1 MSSKSGAPARSLSG
15 TIALTPD
22 KSIAQRAAI
31 FSLLHK
37 GPSTIYNYSQAKDP
51 QTTLQCVQNL
61 GAKVEIEADKISIY
75 GVGREGI
82 SALTDEL
89 DCGNSGTAM
98 RLLSGLLTGV
108 GLSIKLIGDHSL
120 SRRTM
125 TRIISPLEKMGAHIL
140 ARNGVFAPLYIS
152 RENPLKAL
160 EFTLPIPSAQLKS
173 CILLAGLFGEEES
186 CVIETIPSR
195 DHTERLLQLRV
206 ETNALGIRHIYAS
219 KSDEIPAQN
228 YRIPGDYSAAAF
240 WLVAGSIVPNSVI
253 TLPNVGLNPTRIA
266 SLQILKEMGA
276 QIGIIEDNSDFDEPV
291 AELTVQTTELTG
303 IDIPQEWIPNAIDE
317 LPILAVAMAFANGES
332 HIRGAAELRHKETDR
347 IMAITKLLDA
357 IGSSY
362 VEYDDGLSI
371 QGNPNLDFDC
381 AQFESFHD
389 HRIAMASAIASLQG
403 KKLSSIKDAEATA
416 VSYPEFWN
424 HLNLLRY

>member
-1 MSSKSGAPARSLSG
+1 MSSKSVAPAKSLSG

-120 SRRTM
+120 SKRTM

-186 CVIETIPSR
+186 CVIEPTPSR

-266 SLQILKEMGA
+266 SLQILKEMGG
-276 QIGIIEDNSDFDEPV
+276 QIGINKDNSDFDEPV

-317 LPILAVAMAFANGES
+317 LPILAVAMAFANGDS
-332 HIRGAAELRHKETDR
+332 HIRGATELRHKETDR

-362 VEYDDGLSI
+362 VEYNDGLSI
-371 QGNPNLDFDC
+371 QGNPSLEFDC

-389 HRIAMASAIASLQG
+389 HRIAMASAIAALRG
-403 KKLSSIKDAEATA
+403 NKLSSIKDAEATA

-424 HLNLLRY
+424 HLNQLRD

>member
-1 MSSKSGAPARSLSG
+1 
-15 TIALTPD
+15 
-22 KSIAQRAAI
+22 
-31 FSLLHK
+31 
-37 GPSTIYNYSQAKDP
+37 
-51 QTTLQCVQNL
+51 
-61 GAKVEIEADKISIY
+61 
-75 GVGREGI
+75 
-82 SALTDEL
+82 
-89 DCGNSGTAM
+89 M

-108 GLSIKLIGDHSL
+108 GLSIKLIGDRSL

-125 TRIISPLEKMGAHIL
+125 TRIITPLEKMGAQIL

-186 CVIETIPSR
+186 CVIEPIPSR

-219 KSDEIPAQN
+219 RSDKIPAQN

-240 WLVAGSIVPNSVI
+240 WLVAGSIVPNSII
-253 TLPNVGLNPTRIA
+253 TLPNVGFNPTRIA
-266 SLQILKEMGA
+266 SLQILNEMGA
-276 QIGIIEDNSDFDEPV
+276 QIDITEDNADFDEPV

-303 IDIPQEWIPNAIDE
+303 IDIPKEWIPNAIDE
-317 LPILAVAMAFANGES
+317 LPILAVAMAFANGDS
-332 HIRGAAELRHKETDR
+332 HIRGAAELHHKETDR
-347 IMAITKLLDA
+347 IMAITKILDA

-362 VEYDDGLSI
+362 VEYEDGLSI
-371 QGNPNLDFDC
+371 RGNPHLDFDG
-381 AQFESFHD
+381 AQFESFND
-389 HRIAMASAIASLQG
+389 HRIAMASAVAALRGNKS
-403 KKLSSIKDAEATA
+403 SSIKDAEATA

-424 HLNLLRY
+424 HLDLLRD

>member
-1 MSSKSGAPARSLSG
+1 MPETELNRIIKGSTATAKLLNGKEIQGEVTFISRS
-15 TIALTPD
+15 AD
-22 KSIAQRAAI
+22 
-31 FSLLHK
+31 
-37 GPSTIYNYSQAKDP
+37 
-51 QTTLQCVQNL
+51 QTTRTFR
-61 GAKVEIEADKISIY
+61 VEIEADKIRIY

-228 YRIPGDYSAAAF
+228 YRIPGDYSAVAF

-303 IDIPQEWIPNAIDE
+303 LDIPQEWIPNAIDE

-347 IMAITKLLDA
+347 FMAITILLDA

-371 QGNPNLDFDC
+371 QGNANLDFDC

>member
-1 MSSKSGAPARSLSG
+1 MSSKSVAPANSLSG
-15 TIALTPD
+15 TIALSPD

-31 FSLLHK
+31 FSLLHD
-37 GPSTIYNYSQAKDP
+37 GSSTIYNYSQAQDP
-51 QTTLQCVQNL
+51 QTTLKCVQHL
-61 GAKVEIEADKISIY
+61 GAKVEIEADKICIY

-82 SALTDEL
+82 SALKGEL

-108 GLSIKLIGDHSL
+108 GLSIKLIGDRSL
-120 SRRTM
+120 SGRTM
-125 TRIISPLEKMGAHIL
+125 TRIITPLKEMGAHIL

-186 CVIETIPSR
+186 CVIEPIPSR

-206 ETNALGIRHIYAS
+206 ETDALGIRHIYAS
-219 KSDEIPAQN
+219 KSDVIPAQN

-253 TLPNVGLNPTRIA
+253 TLLNVGLNPTRIA

-276 QIGIIEDNSDFDEPV
+276 QVKITEDDSDFDEPV

-303 IDIPQEWIPNAIDE
+303 IDIPLEWIPNAIDE

-362 VEYDDGLSI
+362 VEYRDGLSI
-371 QGNPNLDFDC
+371 QGNPHLDFDGTR
-381 AQFESFHD
+381 FESFHD
-389 HRIAMASAIASLQG
+389 HRIAMASAVAALRG
-403 KKLSSIKDAEATA
+403 NKMSSIKDAEVTA

-424 HLNLLRY
+424 HLDLLRD

>member
-1 MSSKSGAPARSLSG
+1 
-15 TIALTPD
+15 
-22 KSIAQRAAI
+22 
-31 FSLLHK
+31 
-37 GPSTIYNYSQAKDP
+37 
-51 QTTLQCVQNL
+51 
-61 GAKVEIEADKISIY
+61 
-75 GVGREGI
+75 
-82 SALTDEL
+82 
-89 DCGNSGTAM
+89 M

-120 SRRTM
+120 SKRTM

-186 CVIETIPSR
+186 CVIEPTPSR

-266 SLQILKEMGA
+266 SLQILKEMGG
-276 QIGIIEDNSDFDEPV
+276 QIGINKDNSDFDEPV

-317 LPILAVAMAFANGES
+317 LPILAVAMAFANGDS

-389 HRIAMASAIASLQG
+389 HRIAMASAIAALQG
-403 KKLSSIKDAEATA
+403 NKLSSIKDAEATA

-424 HLNLLRY
+424 HLNQLRD